1 MKILGTFEVSNG
13 YEHWKKKFL
22 SHESKRK
29 EWGINTVFTG
39 MEAKNHSIVHVCLEV
54 ESMEKVQEF
63 MKNPDNAEVIKEAGV
78 KIETQVMTPI
88 IE

>member
-1 MKILGTFEVSNG
+1 
-13 YEHWKKKFL
+13 
-22 SHESKRK
+22 
-29 EWGINTVFTG
+29 
-39 MEAKNHSIVHVCLEV
+39 
-54 ESMEKVQEF
+54 MEKVQEF